1 MLNTFQQRLHAML
14 PRATHDE
21 SSRQE
26 FAKSLKQFV
35 QEALLSGLQPAFTR
49 RAAPRFA
56 KGAGHAP
63 RDRREIRAAME
74 VDPYFQAY
82 ASTNRISQ
90 ELMWGSVID
99 SLGRELPG
107 LVAGA
112 QALAQGT
119 RAQLR
124 IPERF
129 EVPRY
134 ISALDIHCMPGG
146 YATEAMPGDVN
157 AGALYDRGA
166 YLYCLGYAGPDNDD
180 FGVSV
185 CNYLKRNFPAF
196 KPKRILDMGCT
207 VGHSTLPYKKQF
219 PDAEV
224 WGIDVGA
231 PVVRYAHARAA
242 ALGVEV
248 NFAQMNA
255 EATDFESGSFDL
267 IVSHI
272 LLHET
277 SAKAM
282 PRIFNECFR
291 LLAPGGYMIH
301 ADLPPFDKM
310 DPFTQFILDNETW
323 YNNEPF
329 WGAMR
334 DMDQIQ
340 LAVAAGFERA
350 DVKFSTAPMA
360 ILEAAA
366 SAAAGYTDAAAN
378 AVADRD
384 FKAGEF
390 APGGGWEVL
399 VATKSTAAAAARPAG
414 QGASRPAATAG
425 ARAAAGAR

>member
-1 MLNTFQQRLHAML
+1 MKDRKAMLNTFQQRNHAML

-21 SSRQE
+21 TSRQE

-35 QEALLSGLQPAFTR
+35 QEALLPGLSPVFKQ
-49 RAAPRFA
+49 RAAEKFA
-56 KGAGHAP
+56 LERGHAP
-63 RDRREIRAAME
+63 LERQAIRSAMRD
-74 VDPYFQAY
+74 DPYFQAY

-90 ELMWGSVID
+90 ELMWASVTD
-99 SLGRELPG
+99 SIERELPE
-107 LVAGA
+107 LIE
-112 QALAQGT
+112 
-119 RAQLR
+119 RAQSLSSGSR
-124 IPERF
+124 SQLKIPEKF

-146 YATEAMPGDVN
+146 YASEVTAHDVSV
-157 AGALYDRGA
+157 AALYDRGA
-166 YLYCLGYAGPDNDD
+166 YLYGLGYGGPNNDD

-185 CNYLKRNFPAF
+185 CNYVKRNLPEFRPR
-196 KPKRILDMGCT
+196 RILDMGCT
-207 VGHSTLPYKKQF
+207 VGHSTLPYKEHF

-231 PVVRYAHARAA
+231 PLVRYAHARAA
-242 ALGVEV
+242 ALGLEV

-255 EATDFESGSFDL
+255 EATDFESESFDL

-277 SAKAM
+277 SSKAM
-282 PRIFNECFR
+282 PRIMSECFR

-301 ADLPPFDKM
+301 ADLPPFDLM

-334 DMDQIQ
+334 DTDQIS
-340 LAVAAGFERA
+340 LAVKAGFSR
-350 DVKFSTAPMA
+350 DKVYFSTAPMA
-360 ILEAAA
+360 ILEA
-366 SAAAGYTDAAAN
+366 SAKRAAGYTQASAT
-378 AVADRD
+378 AVAERE
-384 FKAGEF
+384 FKAGEY

-399 VATKSTAAAAARPAG
+399 VAEKPNLRSVSGET
-414 QGASRPAATAG
+414 GA
-425 ARAAAGAR
+425 